1 MGARGKGSIVMVKL
15 MVFRWV
21 DELGVRVP
29 EMVGWWSGS
38 NLTVFNK
45 FWYGRWIRMERVP
58 AIRKRFNDVGM
69 MVIPVRDENEL

>member
-1 MGARGKGSIVMVKL
+1 MVKL

-45 FWYGRWIRMERVP
+45 FRYGRWIRMERVP

-69 MVIPVRDENEL
+69 MVIPVRDEDEL